1 MIRIID
7 NKRIDLTNDEFSLYE
22 KICRSYDQPNFKG
35 EYLFEE
41 LFESD
46 NNGFI
51 TFLKPPTNYTTPEVI
66 FFLINIMVHQHLRIS
81 CGEADLVIAE
91 ARSIVA
97 EMRELINNLKVKNEN

>member
-7 NKRIDLTNDEFSLYE
+7 NKRVDLTNDEFALYE
-22 KICRSYDQPNFKG
+22 KICRSYDRPNFKG
-35 EYLFEE
+35 EYLFED

-46 NNGFI
+46 DKGFI

-66 FFLINIMVHQHLRIS
+66 FFLINIMVHQHLRKR

-91 ARSIVA
+91 ARKTTA
-97 EMRELINNLKVKNEN
+97 EMREVMAEMKKLKE